1 MQVEGAVAE
10 DGRKPSI
17 WDTFTHEGYSL
28 DNATGDV
35 TADQYHK
42 YKVTT
47 SKINQEGALS
57 ANRYTAVDVFL
68 FITGRR
74 KASA

>member
-1 MQVEGAVAE
+1 VQVEGAVAE

-42 YKVTT
+42 YKVTFKATDSADETT

-57 ANRYTAVDVFL
+57 
-68 FITGRR
+68 
-74 KASA
+74 

>member
-1 MQVEGAVAE
+1 VQVEGAVAE

-17 WDTFTHEGYSL
+17 WDTFTHGGYSI

-42 YKVTT
+42 YK
-47 SKINQEGALS
+47 
-57 ANRYTAVDVFL
+57 
-68 FITGRR
+68 
-74 KASA
+74 ASS